1 MTVKMEKI
9 TYVKGLPQY
18 VARKHTHTHFPS
30 LLWETGTVPDT
41 AGRGVGGV
49 QSQRRH
55 GPRARARLA
64 LSFCHPS
71 CSLCHLYHKAQ
82 THFQILFSFEPPK
95 SLVRQ
100 IKPYPVC
107 KWQKPKLKAAR
118 ATRLVNDT
126 LNANPSSDSVLYVSQ
141 CIDMNL
147 PKIIHVL
154 HNSALYC
161 HPYCTIPYI
170 YTVLPSRS
178 T

>member
-1 MTVKMEKI
+1 MSRACHSTWH
-9 TYVKGLPQY
+9 
-18 VARKHTHTHFPS
+18 ASTHTHIS
-30 LLWETGTVPDT
+30 RASSGRQAQCQTRR
-41 AGRGVGGV
+41 AGGWGV

-170 YTVLPSRS
+170 YIYCTSLKIDLE
-178 T
+178 